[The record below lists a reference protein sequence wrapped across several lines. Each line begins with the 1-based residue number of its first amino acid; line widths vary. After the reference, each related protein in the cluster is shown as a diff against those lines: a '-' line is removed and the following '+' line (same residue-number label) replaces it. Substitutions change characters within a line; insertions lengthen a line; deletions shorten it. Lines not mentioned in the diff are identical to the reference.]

1 MESDWTSWVE
11 EKYVDVRRNINGK
24 FLDFWAGSHELGS
37 QKETKRNVTRL
48 PGWKQKTRMFDGVQ
62 METSWKSGLEAKN
75 TEVRRKLNGM

>member
-11 EKYVDVRRNINGK
+11 EKYADVRRNINGK

-48 PGWKQKTRMFDGVQ
+48 PGWK
-62 METSWKSGLEAKN
+62 
-75 TEVRRKLNGM
+75 